1 MHRAVVFAH
10 YDKYNSIQEYVLYY
24 LKELR
29 KVADTI
35 IFVSIFL
42 SQKFQKYSLWLNLL
56 LQLRMANT
64 ILDHINAGL
73 AIYQMIPMN

>member
-29 KVADTI
+29 KVLFRMHLAKKE
-35 IFVSIFL
+35 VC
-42 SQKFQKYSLWLNLL
+42 LL
-56 LQLRMANT
+56 GRW
-64 ILDHINAGL
+64 
-73 AIYQMIPMN
+73 YRW